1 MGRSEVLQGLRLMK
15 FEAVLERWHKRALSQ
30 AEAAEILGMSER
42 TFRRGRGR
50 HEDAG
55 LEGLY
60 DRRIGRASAQRVAV
74 DRVNAMLE
82 LYRTRYRG
90 FTVKH
95 FHEHL
100 AERHGYRLGYT
111 FTKLERRSKP
121 DRSRAT
127 YGGHIVCYRQR
138 QPFALGNAGRAF

>member
-111 FTKLERRSKP
+111 FTKL
-121 DRSRAT
+121 
-127 YGGHIVCYRQR
+127 
-138 QPFALGNAGRAF
+138 ALQGAGRVQPLGRDPDGFGDDKAGARDRELA